1 MHYKNRKPKK
11 YKGCCWMCASRD
23 RQGGCRN
30 KRNLT
35 MQEKRF
41 RGFADQQERES
52 KQAYKRAQFHP
63 FF

>member
-1 MHYKNRKPKK
+1 MHYKNRKPKR

-41 RGFADQQERES
+41 KVSSSEQ
-52 KQAYKRAQFHP
+52 
-63 FF
+63 